1 MSAYRFSLIV
11 DNQGKTGCKLQQF
24 VAAGQIFPISVVTE
38 AREGWTENCKE
49 LEIKLFSNNLFISI
63 ENVFRMSPE
72 KGFDCLTVYNYFEAP
87 SAPVRC
93 KEVVRAPY
101 HHSRGILLKLHSSL
115 LSRHLLT

>member
-49 LEIKLFSNNLFISI
+49 LQIKLFSNNLFISM
-63 ENVFRMSPE
+63 ERMSSE
-72 KGFDCLTVYNYFEAP
+72 SHQKNCLTV
-87 SAPVRC
+87 
-93 KEVVRAPY
+93 
-101 HHSRGILLKLHSSL
+101 
-115 LSRHLLT
+115 